1 MPSSVVFRGGSERG
15 VGRVAGVCAFASLA
29 AMFGAL
35 AVANAGDAGR
45 GVQPLGA
52 ARPGA
57 DSAAARMQR
66 LVEFH
71 DGSGH
76 QALAVG
82 LRALGLVLTIGVGVY
97 LYWLVRRR
105 RATPSRYVLWC
116 AIGGPLLVA
125 GATVFGYFAFGHVA
139 DAFFASGPRTAAR
152 ASDLIDHDGPLRLA
166 GVLDF
171 ATRVVFAAWVGLLSV
186 HARRVGLF
194 TTFLGYW
201 GVGAAFALVLIPVG
215 DAMYIGWLA
224 SMGFLALG
232 YWPGGRPAAWG
243 GTKQGDA
250 ATART

>member
-1 MPSSVVFRGGSERG
+1 MPASMPFRGGSERR
-15 VGRVAGVCAFASLA
+15 VGHVAGLCAFASLVAMCA
-29 AMFGAL
+29 AL
-35 AVANAGDAGR
+35 YVANAGEPGR
-45 GVQPLGA
+45 GAQPLGA
-52 ARPGA
+52 AKPSG

-97 LYWLVRRR
+97 LYWLVRRHG
-105 RATPSRYVLWC
+105 ATPSRYVLWC

-125 GATVFGYFAFGHVA
+125 GATIFGYFAFGHVA
-139 DAFFASGPRTAAR
+139 DAFFASGPRTAER
-152 ASDLIDHDGPLRLA
+152 ASALIDHDGPLRVA

-171 ATRVVFAAWVGLLSV
+171 TTRVVFALWVGLLSI
-186 HARRVGLF
+186 HAQRAGLF

-201 GVGAAFALVLIPVG
+201 GIGAAFALVLFPVG

-224 SMGFLALG
+224 SMAFLALG
-232 YWPGGRPAAWG
+232 YWPGGRPPAWDGPG
-243 GTKQGDA
+243 GAA
-250 ATART
+250 ATERA